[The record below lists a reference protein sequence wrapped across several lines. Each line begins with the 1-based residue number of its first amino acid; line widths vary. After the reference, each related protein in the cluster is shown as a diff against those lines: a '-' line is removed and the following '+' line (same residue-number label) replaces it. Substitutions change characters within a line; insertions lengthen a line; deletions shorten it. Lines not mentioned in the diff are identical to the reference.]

1 MNFVPHTENERREML
16 KAIGAG
22 SMEDLFADIPE
33 ALRLQRG
40 LEIPGPLSEMELI
53 RHMDDLGKKNGSLDQ
68 YISFLGAGSYDHY
81 IPSVINHMLLRSEFY
96 TAYTPYQPEISQ
108 GTLMSIFEYQTMVCE
123 LTGME
128 VANASMYD
136 GASAMAEAALMAC
149 ESKRCKKIIVSSTV
163 HPEYRD
169 VLRTYAGP
177 QNIEVVEAPY
187 NDIGTDITAL
197 SELIDDKTAGVIIQH
212 PNFFGGL
219 EKVEQISDLIHEKG
233 GLYIAIVDPISL
245 AILKSPGEYGA
256 DIVVGEGQSLGN
268 PVSFGGP
275 QLGFFACTGKFM
287 RRMPGRV
294 VGQTLDNKGQ
304 RAFVL
309 TLQAREQ
316 HIRREKAT
324 SNICSNEAL
333 CALAATIYLS
343 MLGKSGLLDVAKLC
357 LQKAA
362 YLKEELQKIGVEPA
376 FVTPNFK
383 EFAVKMNR
391 PVEEINRELLQE
403 KIIGGLDLGRFYP
416 ELKNHMLICVT
427 EKRTK
432 EEMASLVKAIARIEG
447 RASNE

>member
-1 MNFVPHTENERREML
+1 MNFVPHTEDERREML
-16 KAIGAG
+16 KAIGVDSIEA
-22 SMEDLFADIPE
+22 LFADIPE
-33 ALRLQRG
+33 GLRLGRD
-40 LEIPGPLSEMELI
+40 LEIPGPLSEMELT
-53 RHMDDLGKKNGSLDQ
+53 RHMDELGKKNGSLNE

-108 GTLMSIFEYQTMVCE
+108 GTLMSIFEYQTMICE

-136 GASAMAEAALMAC
+136 GASAMAEAAFMAC
-149 ESKRCKKIIVSSTV
+149 ESKRRKKIVVADTV
-163 HPEYRD
+163 HPEYRE
-169 VLRTYAGP
+169 VLQTYAGP
-177 QNIEVVEAPY
+177 LDIEVVIAPF
-187 NDIGTDITAL
+187 TDGITDTAAL
-197 SELIDDKTAGVIIQH
+197 AELVDDKTAGVIIQQ

-219 EKVEQISDLIHEKG
+219 EKVTQISDLIHEKG
-233 GLYIAIVDPISL
+233 GLYIAVVDPISL
-245 AILKSPGEYGA
+245 AILKPPGEYGA

-294 VGQTLDNKGQ
+294 VGQTVDTSGQ

-343 MLGKSGLLDVAKLC
+343 MLGKSGLAEVAGLC
-357 LQKAA
+357 VQKAA
-362 YLKEELQKIGVEPA
+362 YLKEELKKIGVAPA
-376 FVTPNFK
+376 FEAPTFK
-383 EFAVKMNR
+383 EFVVRTGR
-391 PVEEINRELLQE
+391 PVEEVNRELLQE

-416 ELKNHMLICVT
+416 DLKNHMLICVT
-427 EKRTK
+427 EKRTR
-432 EEMASLVKAIARIEG
+432 EEMASLVKAMAKIEG
-447 RASNE
+447 RGYNE